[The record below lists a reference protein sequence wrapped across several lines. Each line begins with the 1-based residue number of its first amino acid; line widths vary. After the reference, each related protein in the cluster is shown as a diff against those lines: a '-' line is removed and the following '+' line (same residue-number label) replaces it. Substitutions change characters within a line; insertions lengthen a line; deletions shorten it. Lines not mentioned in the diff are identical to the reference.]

1 MSKKTVVTPQKSPL
15 LVEGT
20 YTDEVHA
27 PSFNILIQ
35 TPSPNI
41 CDCLL
46 TVYTKSEDGAISKSE
61 VTGTVASKFGGPLI
75 AKEHV
80 SNTINYST
88 PRTHTRNSK

>member
-27 PSFNILIQ
+27 PSFSILTQ

-46 TVYTKSEDGAISKSE
+46 TEYTKSEDGAISESE
-61 VTGTVASKFGGPLI
+61 VTGTVASKFGGPRI
-75 AKEHV
+75 AKELV
-80 SNTINYST
+80 SDTTNYPT
-88 PRTHTRNSK
+88 PRPHTRNLK